1 MRLSSTVAYC
11 CCAGW
16 AGYTCRLPDGC
27 DALFPQRINDLADRL
42 IRVRA
47 KNIGNQAWQPQTKR
61 NRVVPISKALMTILT
76 QYSQNRS
83 GPWFFPS
90 PTGKRWDPDNFS
102 QTLRETNRKHGLEW
116 SCLDFRHTFGSHL
129 AIKGESLYK
138 ISTLMG
144 NSPGICRKHYAAL
157 IPEQMQDTVEFEKE
171 ASPVEVARSE
181 TRALLEKVITRVDRI
196 EQTDQGRTQPKLRLV
211 R

>member
-1 MRLSSTVAYC
+1 MWLTKEDV
-11 CCAGW
+11 
-16 AGYTCRLPDGC
+16 
-27 DALFPQRINDLADRL
+27 DLKRRL
-42 IRVRA
+42 IHVRA
-47 KNIGNQAWQPQTKR
+47 KTIEGRFRQPKTKH

-76 QYSQNRS
+76 QYSS
-83 GPWFFPS
+83 KCDGPWFFPS

-144 NSPGICRKHYAAL
+144 NSPDICRKHYAAL
-157 IPEQMQDTVEFEKE
+157 IPEQMQDHFCSGVYIIRLQLGPLWLYWFPYVE
-171 ASPVEVARSE
+171 AHVELQSHVPLE
-181 TRALLEKVITRVDRI
+181 IQWALW
-196 EQTDQGRTQPKLRLV
+196 EQG
-211 R
+211 